1 MSEEKKQERNIVAE
15 VFDGLP
21 MDELVGDRIAEIAES
36 LSIPEPSTQ
45 GFVVNVGLEE
55 KDDVWC
61 LRRTDMM
68 KLVG

>member
-1 MSEEKKQERNIVAE
+1 MTEEKKQERYIVAE

-55 KDDVWC
+55 KDDV
-61 LRRTDMM
+61 
-68 KLVG
+68 